1 MHLFR
6 IRLELVG
13 MHMNLGFDIDG
24 VISDFVGTLLGVV
37 RKRYDLVLT
46 ESDIY
51 CHDLDQV
58 LGITKQERDSLVRE
72 TLVSDPTP
80 NAGAKETLTKLRQE
94 QHQIV
99 LLTARPADLAVVT
112 RKWLE
117 RREIPYSHLVQLN
130 EGEKHL
136 ANVSADLIVE
146 DNLED
151 AIGWSSKIKDVL
163 VYDHPWNKSFNVNGL
178 FKRVYSWDDILE
190 EIEHLKVASPQEIR
204 PHREG
209 SL

>member
-1 MHLFR
+1 MHQSR

-13 MHMNLGFDIDG
+13 MRMNLGFDIDG
-24 VISDFVGTLLGVV
+24 VISDFVGTLLEVV
-37 RKRYDLVLT
+37 RKRYGLVLAET
-46 ESDIY
+46 DIY

-58 LGITKQERDSLVRE
+58 FGVTKQERDSLVRE
-72 TLVSDPTP
+72 TLLNDPTP
-80 NAGAKETLTKLRQE
+80 NTGAKETLTKLSQE
-94 QHQIV
+94 QHQV
-99 LLTARPADLAVVT
+99 LLLTARPADLADMT

-136 ANVSADLIVE
+136 ANVSVDLVVE

-151 AIGWSSKIKDVL
+151 AIGWSSKIKHVL

-178 FKRVYSWDDILE
+178 FKRIYSWADILE
-190 EIEHLKVASPQEIR
+190 EIELLKVA
-204 PHREG
+204 
-209 SL
+209 